1 MVKDRE
7 NFFKS
12 ITTQAAE
19 GISVADEDGKYIY
32 VNPAFCEM
40 IGYSVEELLQ
50 MTVFDVKSENQ
61 DTTSFSRTKS
71 TKEGLPVQV
80 YLKRKDGSEFFSEV
94 LGKVVDLGD
103 ETVIVGIIRDITD
116 YLSRDDE
123 ALLLERQ
130 MQHTQKLESL
140 GVLAGGIAHDFN
152 NLLMVILGNADLAI
166 NNLSPMSAA
175 RNNLIEIEKASRRA
189 ADLSKQMLAYSGKGQ
204 FVVEPIYLGELVKD
218 MAHLFEVS
226 TSKKVTL
233 SYDLEDNLPTFEGDA
248 TQIHQIIMNL
258 ITNASE
264 SIGDEVGVVNLSSGT
279 MYCDRNYLDSTETV
293 KSGTTDAPLEVGDYI
308 VISVTDNG
316 SGMDEKTISK
326 VFDPFF
332 TTKFTGRGLGMSA
345 VQGIV
350 RGHSGAIKVDSEIGK
365 GTTFKIL
372 FHIDKQLQESVKS
385 SPNNAPTEVKE
396 QQEFSG
402 TVLVVDDEEMVSEVA
417 QQMLEYLGFDV
428 LTASDGLEALELLKE
443 HDGNLVC
450 VLLDL
455 MMPKMDG
462 KQTFAEM
469 KRLNLKTPAIL
480 CSGYNETDDVESLLD
495 EGLRGFIQKPFTIQF
510 IRDTL
515 KEILFNQKSTT
526 V

>member
-1 MVKDRE
+1 MEQPIVKDRE
-7 NFFKS
+7 NFFKA

-19 GISVADEDGKYIY
+19 GITVADEDGKYIY

-40 IGYSVEELLQ
+40 IGYSAEELLQ
-50 MTVFDVKSENQ
+50 MTVFDVKSDNQ
-61 DTTSFSRTKS
+61 DTTSFARTKS

-116 YLSRDDE
+116 YLNRDDE
-123 ALLLERQ
+123 AILLERQ

-166 NNLSPMSAA
+166 NSISPMSAA
-175 RNNLIEIEKASRRA
+175 RSNLLEIEKASRRA

-204 FVVEPIYLGELVKD
+204 FVVEPIFLGELVKD
-218 MAHLFEVS
+218 MAHLLEVS
-226 TSKKVTL
+226 TSKKVML
-233 SYDLEDNLPTFEGDA
+233 SYDLDDNLPTFEGDI
-248 TQIHQIIMNL
+248 TQIRQVIMNL

-264 SIGDEVGVVNLSSGT
+264 SIGEDVGVVNLSTGI

-293 KSGTTDAPLEVGDYI
+293 KNGLTDVPLEVGDYI
-308 VISVTDNG
+308 FIEVTDNG
-316 SGMDEKTISK
+316 SGMEQNTLTK

-350 RGHSGAIKVDSEIGK
+350 RGHSGAIKVDTAVGK

-372 FHIDKQLQESVKS
+372 FHTTKQSHESIKGDLNNDSSEVEDKQI
-385 SPNNAPTEVKE
+385 
-396 QQEFSG
+396 FSG

-417 QQMLEYLGFDV
+417 KQMLEYLGFDV
-428 LTASDGLEALELLKE
+428 ITATNGVEALELLKE
-443 HDGNLVC
+443 HDGKLVC

-462 KQTFAEM
+462 EQTFLEM
-469 KRLNLKTPAIL
+469 KRLNLITPAIL
-480 CSGYNETDDVESLLD
+480 CSGYNETDAVELLI
-495 EGLRGFIQKPFTIQF
+495 EKGLSGYIQKPFSIQF
-510 IRDTL
+510 MRETL
-515 KEILFNQKSTT
+515 KEFLSTQ
-526 V
+526 